1 MCMSAMMAKDRVLL
15 EKLMEST
22 REFIEGGRKGWNKEV
37 TTRVGLPLLE
47 GITHYFDGDYSSA
60 VSSLAPI
67 MDDLQESIQG
77 SKAQKD
83 VFRQILLQAAVE
95 SGKKEDIAVAKQV
108 LSRQLEESGLPNHKP
123 VNKRIL

>member
-1 MCMSAMMAKDRVLL
+1 MCMSAGMAKDRVLL
-15 EKLMEST
+15 EKLMESV
-22 REFIEGGRKGWNKEV
+22 REFIKGGRKGWNKEV

-47 GITHYFDGDYSSA
+47 GITQYFDGDYSSA
-60 VSSLAPI
+60 VTSLSPI
-67 MDDLQESIQG
+67 MDDLQQSIEG

-123 VNKRIL
+123 VNKRI